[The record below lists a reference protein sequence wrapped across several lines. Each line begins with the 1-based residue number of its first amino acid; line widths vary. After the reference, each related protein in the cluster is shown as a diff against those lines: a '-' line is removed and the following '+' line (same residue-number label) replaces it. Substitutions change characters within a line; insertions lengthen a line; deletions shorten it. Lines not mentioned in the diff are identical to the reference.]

1 MTHQRFWQNVIVFSL
16 LHLAVAGGTSAR
28 QDPVPAAPMQS
39 PPQQPATIASVAP
52 VPERLLTN
60 FLEVGG
66 SYQELS
72 NDFGRWSGG
81 YARGVLE
88 RGKNIWSGEVNGEH
102 EFGGA
107 GVYFA
112 AGDTY
117 NFNSDWYASLT
128 VGSSA
133 GGFFW
138 PRFRADGFVNRKWK
152 ERKQFITTLG
162 FGYYAAKDVHR
173 DHSVFLGT
181 IYYFQ
186 KPWIIEDGFRFNVS
200 NPGTVLSPSGFV
212 AVTEGHN
219 KKRYITLKAG
229 FGQEAYQLIGPAA
242 VLTRFPSQTFD
253 VTWRQW
259 VGKSW
264 GFNVVASYY
273 HSPFYER
280 GGGSIGFFKDF

>member
-1 MTHQRFWQNVIVFSL
+1 MTRHHFWQNIIVFSL
-16 LHLAVAGGTSAR
+16 LNLAVVGRTSAQ
-28 QDPVPAAPMQS
+28 QDPVSAAPIQS
-39 PPQQPATIASVAP
+39 SPQQPGTTVPVAP

-60 FLEVGG
+60 FLEVGV
-66 SYQELS
+66 SYHELS

-81 YARGVLE
+81 YFHGVLVK
-88 RGKNIWSGEVNGEH
+88 GKNIWSAEINGEH
-102 EFGGA
+102 EFSGA
-107 GVYFA
+107 GVYLA
-112 AGDTY
+112 VGDTY

-138 PRFRADGFVNRKWK
+138 PRFRADGFINRKWSK
-152 ERKQFITTLG
+152 RKQFITTLG

-173 DHSVFLGT
+173 DHSIFLGT

-186 KPWIIEDGFRFNVS
+186 KPWIIEDGFRLNVS
-200 NPGTVLSPSGFV
+200 NPGTVVSPSGFV
-212 AVTEGHN
+212 AVTQGHN

-229 FGQEAYQLIGPAA
+229 FGQEAYQLVGPSTA
-242 VLTRFPSQTFD
+242 LTRFPSQTFD
-253 VTWRQW
+253 ITWRQW
-259 VGKSW
+259 VRKGW
-264 GFNVVASYY
+264 GFNLVASYY

>member
-1 MTHQRFWQNVIVFSL
+1 MTDQRVWQHIIVFSL
-16 LHLAVAGGTSAR
+16 LSLAVGGRTSAQ
-28 QDPVPAAPMQS
+28 QDPISAAPIQTPTQ
-39 PPQQPATIASVAP
+39 PPGANVPVAP

-66 SYQELS
+66 SYQDLS
-72 NDFGRWSGG
+72 NDFGHWSGG
-81 YARGVLE
+81 YAHAVLE

-107 GVYFA
+107 GVYLA

-128 VGSSA
+128 VGSSV

-138 PRFRADGFVNRKWK
+138 PRFRTDGFINRKWK

-162 FGYYAAKDVHR
+162 VGYYAAKDVHR
-173 DHSVFLGT
+173 DHSIFLGT

-186 KPWIIEDGFRFNVS
+186 KPWILEDGLRFNVS

-219 KKRYITLKAG
+219 KRRYITLRAG
-229 FGQEAYQLIGPAA
+229 FGQEAYQLIGPTVA
-242 VLTRFPSQTFD
+242 LTRFPSQTFD
-253 VTWRQW
+253 LTLRQW
-259 VGKSW
+259 VGKGW
-264 GFNVVASYY
+264 GFNFVASYY
-273 HSPFYER
+273 HSPFYVR
-280 GGGSIGFFKDF
+280 GGGSIGIFKDF

>member
-1 MTHQRFWQNVIVFSL
+1 MTHYHFWQNIIVFSL
-16 LHLAVAGGTSAR
+16 LNLAVVGRTSAQ
-28 QDPVPAAPMQS
+28 QDPVSAAPIQS
-39 PPQQPATIASVAP
+39 PPQPGTIVPVAP

-60 FLEVGG
+60 FLEAGV
-66 SYQELS
+66 SYHELS
-72 NDFGRWSGG
+72 NDFGHWSGG
-81 YARGVLE
+81 YARGVLQ
-88 RGKNIWSGEVNGEH
+88 RGKNIWSGEINGEH
-102 EFGGA
+102 EFSDA
-107 GVYFA
+107 GVYLA
-112 AGDTY
+112 LGDTY

-138 PRFRADGFVNRKWK
+138 PRFRADGFINRKWN

-173 DHSVFLGT
+173 DHSIFLGT
-181 IYYFQ
+181 VYYFQ
-186 KPWIIEDGFRFNVS
+186 KPWIIEDGLRLNVS

-212 AVTEGHN
+212 AVTQGHN

-229 FGQEAYQLIGPAA
+229 FGQEAYQLIGPTTA
-242 VLTRFPSQTFD
+242 LTRFPSQTFD

-259 VGKSW
+259 VRKGW